1 MPSLLTL
8 RFSRNPSLLALAL
21 ALGAAIPAGAQTLY
35 TIGANAGLVVPTG
48 DLSEIA
54 SSGYTIAATLGMHA
68 PLTPIG
74 FRVEGSF
81 TQLPYKS
88 NVAGGGNHN
97 IYGFSLDGNFNLGTA
112 STNGGLYLTGGLGYF
127 GWKAADVPTL
137 FGGTSSSETTWD
149 LGLNAG
155 LGYYLP
161 LSGFTMY
168 FEGRYRKVFSTDFNQ
183 GMFPITVGI
192 TF

>member
-1 MPSLLTL
+1 MPFIRAFRSS
-8 RFSRNPSLLALAL
+8 SRQSLLAVAL
-21 ALGAAIPAGAQTLY
+21 MLVAAIPVRAQLSY

-48 DLSEIA
+48 DLSQIA

-74 FRVEGSF
+74 LRVEGSF
-81 TQLPYKS
+81 TDLPYKN
-88 NVAGGGNHN
+88 NVSGGGNHR
-97 IYGFSLDGNFNLGTA
+97 IYGFALDAAYNLGTA
-112 STNGGLYLTGGLGYF
+112 SANGGLYLTGGLGYF
-127 GWKAADVPTL
+127 GWRAADVPTI
-137 FGGTSSSETTWD
+137 FGTSSSETTWD

-168 FEGRYRKVFSTDFNQ
+168 FEGRYRKIFSSDFNQ